1 MTPNDPSLTFAEEPG
16 GLPAKC
22 RPCWWREG
30 RACFSEAF
38 GPVPKTLRTFT
49 DSAGVEQSYTANTG
63 HALTDAHLQAC
74 HEKRAEK
81 SRASVWD
88 GFAQL
93 VGAKVI
99 R

>member
-1 MTPNDPSLTFAEEPG
+1 MTDNTPPTLAAEPG
-16 GLPAKC
+16 ILPAKC

-49 DSAGVEQSYTANTG
+49 DGAGAEQSYTANTG

-74 HEKRAEK
+74 QEKQAMTT
-81 SRASVWD
+81 RASVWD
-88 GFAQL
+88 DIAQL
-93 VGAKVI
+93 FGAKVI